1 MKKTV
6 FVLLLMFAAVC
17 SRVQAYGATD
27 TPQELQQL
35 YAQSAVLMD
44 GDTGRVLYEKDGYH
58 FMPMASTTKV
68 MTCILA
74 VENASGEEIVQ
85 VSSYAASMPDVQL
98 NIREGEEYYLKDL
111 VYSLMLQSQGNR
123 MLEYPFCH
131 TQRIGCLGRGRRSW
145 NNSGGFGKNH
155 ELCHPKRNVSAHYPD

>member
-6 FVLLLMFAAVC
+6 YLFLSLFAAISCASAV
-17 SRVQAYGATD
+17 YGASE
-27 TPQELQQL
+27 TPEELRQL

-44 GDTGRVLYEKDGYH
+44 GDTSRVLYETNGYD

-85 VSSYAASMPDVQL
+85 VSAYAASMPDVQL

-111 VYSLMLQSQGNR
+111 L
-123 MLEYPFCH
+123 H
-131 TQRIGCLGRGRRSW
+131 
-145 NNSGGFGKNH
+145 
-155 ELCHPKRNVSAHYPD
+155 